1 MGLHKHFPQLAVGDQ
16 PEFQIYLTIYLAFQD
31 FIRIITLSG

>member
-1 MGLHKHFPQLAVGDQ
+1 MGVHKHFPQLAVGDQ
-16 PEFQIYLTIYLAFQD
+16 PEFQTIYLAFQD